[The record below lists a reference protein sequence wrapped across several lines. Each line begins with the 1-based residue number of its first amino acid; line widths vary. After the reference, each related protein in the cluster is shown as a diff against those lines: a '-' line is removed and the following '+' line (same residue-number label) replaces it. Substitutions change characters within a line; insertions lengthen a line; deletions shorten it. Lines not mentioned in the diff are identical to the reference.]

1 MYAARREGRTMTNE
15 LMRRAGR
22 LGVAACAALSLALFV
37 GGCDYETER
46 DDGEVH
52 DDIGEEPL
60 DHLGAYKSETGKT
73 AEPKAEA
80 PERRRDTAGEEEI
93 DTGAMYAKP
102 AKESKPEPKAA
113 PAKKPEPEKKAAHK
127 PAPEPQSKAK
137 THTTRAPRELKVELT
152 EARGVERRVT
162 YVPAPPPA
170 PEYRVPRERPA
181 KRYDD
186 AGELDLNY

>member
-1 MYAARREGRTMTNE
+1 MTNPI
-15 LMRRAGR
+15 MQRAGR
-22 LGVAACAALSLALFV
+22 LAIAACAALSLALFV
-37 GGCDYETER
+37 GGCDYESDR

-60 DHLGAYKSETGKT
+60 DHLGAYKSESRKA

-80 PERRRDTAGEEEI
+80 PARRRDTAGEEEV

-113 PAKKPEPEKKAAHK
+113 PAKKPEPEKKAATK

-137 THTTRAPRELKVELT
+137 PALREPREPKVELT
-152 EARGVERRVT
+152 QARGVERRVT

-170 PEYRVPRERPA
+170 PEYRVPRVRPA
-181 KRYDD
+181 QRYDD
-186 AGELDLNY
+186 AGEMDLSY

>member
-1 MYAARREGRTMTNE
+1 MTKE
-15 LMRRAGR
+15 RKHRAGR
-22 LGVAACAALSLALFV
+22 LVIATCAALSLALFV
-37 GGCDYETER
+37 GGCDYESDR

-52 DDIGEEPL
+52 DDAGEEPL
-60 DHLGAYKSETGKT
+60 DHLGAYKSETGQT

-102 AKESKPEPKAA
+102 AKVPKPEPKAA

-127 PAPEPQSKAK
+127 PAPEPQSKAR
-137 THTTRAPRELKVELT
+137 TRAPRELKVELT
-152 EARGVERRVT
+152 EARGVERHVT

-170 PEYRVPRERPA
+170 PEYRVPRVRHA
-181 KRYDD
+181 QRYDD
-186 AGELDLNY
+186 AGEMDLNY

>member
-1 MYAARREGRTMTNE
+1 MTSE
-15 LMRRAGR
+15 LLRRAGR
-22 LGVAACAALSLALFV
+22 LGIAACAALSLALFV
-37 GGCDYETER
+37 GGCDYESER

-60 DHLGAYKSETGKT
+60 DHLGAYKSESRKA

-80 PERRRDTAGEEEI
+80 PARRRDTAGEEEI

-113 PAKKPEPEKKAAHK
+113 PEKKAAHK

-137 THTTRAPRELKVELT
+137 SPTLRAPREPKVELT

-170 PEYRVPRERPA
+170 PEYRVPRARPA

>member
-1 MYAARREGRTMTNE
+1 MTNE

-22 LGVAACAALSLALFV
+22 LGIAACAALSLALFV
-37 GGCDYETER
+37 GGCDYDSDR

-60 DHLGAYKSETGKT
+60 DHLGAYKSESRKA

-80 PERRRDTAGEEEI
+80 PARRRDTAGEEEI

-113 PAKKPEPEKKAAHK
+113 PEKKAEPEKKAAQK
-127 PAPEPQSKAK
+127 PATEPQSKAR
-137 THTTRAPRELKVELT
+137 TRAPREPKVELT

-170 PEYRVPRERPA
+170 PEYRVPRARPA